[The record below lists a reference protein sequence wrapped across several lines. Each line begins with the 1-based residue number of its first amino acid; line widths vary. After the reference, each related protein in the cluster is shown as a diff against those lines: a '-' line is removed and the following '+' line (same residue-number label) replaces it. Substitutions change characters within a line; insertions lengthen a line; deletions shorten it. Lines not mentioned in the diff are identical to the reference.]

1 MLKLQNDG
9 KAGIGF
15 AEEPRNVV
23 NRLARLDSKGSELAD
38 LLTSVEPKRLRELGK
53 QAKAALKRLG
63 PSGGGSTEKA
73 RRPQVVTR
81 RRIFGD

>member
-15 AEEPRNVV
+15 AEQPRDVV

-38 LLTSVEPKRLRELGK
+38 LLASVEPGRLRELRK
-53 QAKAALKRLG
+53 QTQAALKRLG
-63 PSGGGSTEKA
+63 PNGRTSTDTG
-73 RRPQVVTR
+73 PQVVSR
-81 RRIFGD
+81 QRNFGD